1 MPKQDFCS
9 GVDLKSKLF
18 CYHASGCK
26 CGKFISV
33 FMPLNTGK
41 HINSVKYFSNT
52 KASVSDFISRR
63 GKNGRKE
70 KEKMQE
76 DSPGALTSLLAI

>member
-9 GVDLKSKLF
+9 GVDLKSKLV

-26 CGKFISV
+26 CGKFLSV
-33 FMPLNTGK
+33 FKPLNTGK

-52 KASVSDFISRR
+52 KASVSDPSPKMDLKKR
-63 GKNGRKE
+63 KNAGRFAWSFDVLVSYLKN
-70 KEKMQE
+70 
-76 DSPGALTSLLAI
+76 

>member
-1 MPKQDFCS
+1 MHP
-9 GVDLKSKLF
+9 VV
-18 CYHASGCK
+18 K

-33 FMPLNTGK
+33 FKPLNTGK

-52 KASVSDFISRR
+52 KASVSDPSPDAA
-63 GKNGRKE
+63 KMVLKKRK
-70 KEKMQE
+70 KMQE

>member
-18 CYHASGCK
+18 CNHAFSCK

-33 FMPLNTGK
+33 FKPLNSGK
-41 HINSVKYFSNT
+41 HINSVNYFSNT
-52 KASVSDFISRR
+52 KASVSDPSPDAA
-63 GKNGRKE
+63 KMVLKKRKKCWKIRLE
-70 KEKMQE
+70 
-76 DSPGALTSLLAI
+76 L